1 MAPGRSMTAP
11 MTGATPPASPRKP
24 PPPRRGPMPRTVRT
38 MLLAAALPILAAGCK
53 TTGTVATENV
63 CAQWRG
69 ISWATSD
76 TPETIDGVKGNNARR
91 LAWCEG
97 K

>member
-1 MAPGRSMTAP
+1 
-11 MTGATPPASPRKP
+11 
-24 PPPRRGPMPRTVRT
+24 MPRTVRM

-53 TTGTVATENV
+53 TTGIVGTDEV

-91 LAWCEG
+91 QAWCTGEV